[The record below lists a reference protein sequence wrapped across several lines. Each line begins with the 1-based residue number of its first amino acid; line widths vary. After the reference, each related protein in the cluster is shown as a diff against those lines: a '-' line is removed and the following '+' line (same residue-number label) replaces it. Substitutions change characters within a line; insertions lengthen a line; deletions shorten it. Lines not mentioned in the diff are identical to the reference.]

1 MITSIDRAVLRV
13 MFQWVAIV
21 ALLGTPASSLSA
33 RRVLVVGGNGR
44 VGGSTA
50 KYLHLLSTSS
60 GESPVE
66 LVLGGRSKETFKM
79 SKQRILRQ
87 LADDSVKDLP
97 SIEFQ
102 ELDLD
107 GPVGSLEEALQQCKA
122 KCVVHTAG
130 PFQQREDPAL
140 MRAAISCG
148 LPYVDVCDEVALCE
162 AGKKLDA
169 EAKAKGTVA
178 VVAGGIWPGASALM
192 AAEVIAKLRELDA
205 QGSSSGDS
213 SGEMLEGP
221 CEGEKVDLS
230 FFTAG
235 TGNAGATYL
244 IVDGHPVHKS
254 RLAKDFV
261 ARHRKRLRLILLPGY
276 CPELNPDELLN
287 QDVKTNAVGKSR
299 PRYKTEL
306 MDTMRRYLHRRQ
318 KQPAVIRNL
327 FREKHVRYAA

>member
-107 GPVGSLEEALQQCKA
+107 GPAGSLEEALQQCKA

-235 TGNAGATYL
+235 TGNAGAT
-244 IVDGHPVHKS
+244 IVSATFLLLCQPA
-254 RLAKDFV
+254 LTFV
-261 ARHRKRLRLILLPGY
+261 AGKLNEKEPWSEPLEVDFGKGVGVRTVRLLD
-276 CPELNPDELLN
+276 NPDVYTIQSALKVPTLC
-287 QDVKTNAVGKSR
+287 SR
-299 PRYKTEL
+299 FATAPGCAPSGERPNGL
-306 MDTMRRYLHRRQ
+306 GLGCR
-318 KQPAVIRNL
+318 AS
-327 FREKHVRYAA
+327 